1 MRTFPNRIRFIA
13 MAAAAAFVTTVFSAS
28 CAAATLCVNTTGA
41 NGCYDSI
48 QNAVNHA
55 ADNDVIMVAAGTYNE
70 DVVIG
75 RPLSLL
81 GAGAGQSIIDATD
94 MDNGVYI
101 DGYDH
106 PGLHNVVVAGFTVE
120 NAQFEGI
127 LAVSAT
133 QVTIANNIVN
143 DNDRSPG
150 IGFKPHV
157 LTGCPGQP
165 AYETDETGDCG
176 GAIHLIGV
184 SWSTVSGNMAS
195 GSADGL
201 LISDET
207 AISQGNRVYENN
219 MHDNPLDCGIVL
231 ASHAPA
237 GFTTFPFRAHYG
249 IVDNT
254 ITKNVSENNGTEAG
268 GAGVGLFSDGAGQG
282 MVSGNVISNNR
293 LVDNGHAGVAVH
305 SHVGPEFGAPA
316 DDFANNT
323 INGNYISGNGQEDGD
338 TLTPGTTG
346 ININSGGGGS
356 PIMGTNIGANVIT
369 NEDVDIAV
377 NTPAIVNV
385 HTNNL
390 LGGHK
395 VMGVANVCA
404 FDKANFAP
412 TAVCTGTIDATQ
424 NYWGCSAG
432 PNGGGS
438 CSSVPDAY
446 DSGVTDI
453 PWLSHPAAK
462 GHNKNMY

>member
-1 MRTFPNRIRFIA
+1 MRTFPNRLRFIVL
-13 MAAAAAFVTTVFSAS
+13 AATAAFVATVFSAS
-28 CAAATLCVNTTGA
+28 CAAATLCVNTTGV

-81 GAGAGQSIIDATD
+81 GAGAGKSIIDATD
-94 MDNGVYI
+94 LDNGFLI

-106 PGLHNVVVAGFTVE
+106 PGLHSVVVSGFTVE

-133 QVTIANNIVN
+133 QVTIANNTLT
-143 DNDRSPG
+143 DNDASPG
-150 IGFKPHV
+150 LGFIPGALH
-157 LTGCPGQP
+157 GCPGQP

-184 SWSTVSGNMAS
+184 SWSTVSGNTAT
-195 GSADGL
+195 GNADGL

-207 AISQGNRVYENN
+207 AISQGNRVFQNKIL
-219 MHDNPLDCGIVL
+219 DNPLDCGIVL
-231 ASHAPA
+231 ASHPPV

-254 ITKNVSENNGTEAG
+254 ITKNDSENNGVG
-268 GAGVGLFSDGAGQG
+268 DGAGVGLFSDGAGQG
-282 MVSGNVISNNR
+282 LVSGNVISNNR
-293 LVDNGHAGVAVH
+293 LIGNGIAGVAMH
-305 SHVGPEFGAPA
+305 SHVGPAFGLPA

-323 INGNYISGNGQEDGD
+323 ITGNYISGNGADEFSD
-338 TLTPGTTG
+338 TATPGTVG

-369 NEDVDIAV
+369 NEDVDIAI
-377 NTPAIVNV
+377 NTPAIVKV

-390 LGGHK
+390 LGGNI
-395 VMGVANVCA
+395 GVANICTYDGA
-404 FDKANFAP
+404 SI
-412 TAVCTGTIDATQ
+412 CTGTIDATQ

-438 CSSVPDAY
+438 CSTVPDAY

-453 PWLSHPAAK
+453 PWLSHPVAK